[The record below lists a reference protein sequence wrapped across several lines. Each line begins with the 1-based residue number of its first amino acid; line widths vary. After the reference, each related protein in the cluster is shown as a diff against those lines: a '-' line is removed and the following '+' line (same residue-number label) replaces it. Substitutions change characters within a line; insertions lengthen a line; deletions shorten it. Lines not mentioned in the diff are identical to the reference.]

1 MKSNDAAGNPMLTHR
16 ESEIFDLYAEGFS
29 SSQIAKQLC
38 ISARTVET
46 HRFNLMQKLD
56 LHSPNE
62 LANFARKQ
70 GILAKSRITNYQFS
84 K

>member
-1 MKSNDAAGNPMLTHR
+1 MKSNDAAVNPMLTHR
-16 ESEIFDLYAEGFS
+16 ENEIFDLYAEGFN

-38 ISARTVET
+38 ISARTVER

-56 LHSPNE
+56 LHSQNE
-62 LANFARKQ
+62 LANFALMQ